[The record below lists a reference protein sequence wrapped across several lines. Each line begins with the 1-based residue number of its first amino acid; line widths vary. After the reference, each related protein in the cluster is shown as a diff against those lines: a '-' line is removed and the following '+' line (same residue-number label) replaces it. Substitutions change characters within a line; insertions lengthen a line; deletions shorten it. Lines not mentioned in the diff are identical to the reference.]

1 MILARMMEK
10 ITVDRHYNIVIRFF
24 ISPEGFAES
33 ISEGDKGR
41 KAGETLMKHPF
52 PLLEPFYVP

>member
-24 ISPEGFAES
+24 ISPEGFAEAS
-33 ISEGDKGR
+33 P
-41 KAGETLMKHPF
+41 KAIRAGKQGKR
-52 PLLEPFYVP
+52 